1 LAGFLSGL
9 RVLEVASFGFV
20 PAAGAVLAD
29 WGADVVKVE
38 HPVTGD
44 PMRGMLSVTAMG
56 VDQPP
61 AVNFLVEQVNRGK
74 RSVGLDIAHP
84 RGRELLG
91 RLIES
96 SDVLLTNM
104 LPGARRRLGIDV
116 DEVRRRNPRIIYA
129 RGHGQGSRGPD
140 ADVGGFDTTS
150 YWARG
155 GIAEVL
161 RADADGWPAPHR
173 AGIGDNPSGM
183 MLAGGI
189 AAALL
194 ARERQGVAPTV
205 DVSLLNC
212 AMWTIGFDII
222 GGQHLDE
229 VLRFPREEAP
239 NPLANNYR
247 TADGRIIILGM
258 FQSDRYWQPFCTHVG
273 RADLAADERFRDGA
287 ARYENRRECIALL
300 DDVFAERPL
309 AAWRECLGD
318 ADFPWSVYQVPQ
330 ELFDDPQVV
339 ANGYLPTVEPDSGE
353 AFALV
358 ANPVQ
363 LDEQTPVLTRAP
375 EHGQHTEEVL
385 LELGLD
391 WDELEAEKAA
401 GSIL

>member
-1 LAGFLSGL
+1 MTGFLTGI

-29 WGADVVKVE
+29 WGADVVKIE
-38 HPVTGD
+38 HPLTGD

-56 VDQPP
+56 VDTQPE
-61 AVNFLVEQVNRGK
+61 VNFLVEQVNRGK
-74 RSVGLDIAHP
+74 RSVGLDVANP
-84 RGRELLG
+84 RGRRLLN
-91 RLIES
+91 RLIQS

-104 LPGARRRLGIDV
+104 LPGARKRLGIDV
-116 DEVRRRNPRIIYA
+116 DEVRECNPRIIYA
-129 RGHGQGSRGPD
+129 RGHGQGSQGPD

-150 YWARG
+150 FWARS

-161 RADADGWPAPHR
+161 RTDPDGWPAPHR
-173 AGIGDNPSGM
+173 AGIGDMPSGM

-194 ARERQGVAPTV
+194 GRERTGAVPTV

-258 FQSDRYWQPFCTHVG
+258 FQSDRFWKPFCEGVG
-273 RADLAADERFRDGA
+273 RGELVEDPRFHDSSS
-287 ARYENRRECIALL
+287 RYTNRRECIAQL
-300 DDVFAERPL
+300 DDVFAARTLDEWKTFF
-309 AAWRECLGD
+309 AGT
-318 ADFPWSVYQVPQ
+318 DFLWSVYQVPQ

-339 ANGYLPTVEPDSGE
+339 ANGYLPSVQSGSGTP
-353 AFALV
+353 FTLV

-363 LDEQTPVLTRAP
+363 FDERPAELVRAP

-385 LELGLD
+385 LELGLT
-391 WDELEAEKAA
+391 WDELEDEKTA
-401 GSIL
+401 GAIL